1 MFSLQCLE
9 AATYKFAKLLEFLT
23 GQLFFSFFCFFI
35 SALLAGE
42 LPGMQ
47 RLRLR
52 LIFEG
57 QYLQNLLEK
66 RRQEVTQ
73 NVRAK
78 AECRSA
84 YRVPQTFCQRC
95 R

>member
-1 MFSLQCLE
+1 MSKIAEIFNR
-9 AATYKFAKLLEFLT
+9 A
-23 GQLFFSFFCFFI
+23 SFFFF
-35 SALLAGE
+35 AGE

-57 QYLQNLLEK
+57 QYLKNLLEK
-66 RRQEVTQ
+66 WRQEVTQ

-84 YRVPQTFCQRC
+84 YRVPRTSVNAANDVYISNMFILR
-95 R
+95 